1 MNKCLP
7 KNSPKKG
14 CHSINFQTQLN
25 FEIDKPLSFYI
36 EGFMFY
42 FEYEY
47 FKTFTANFVFS
58 FLDNVGD
65 TKYVF
70 KGKVDNDI
78 YQQDLYNFVTMP
90 IRVPNLRTCLESFR
104 K

>member
-1 MNKCLP
+1 
-7 KNSPKKG
+7 
-14 CHSINFQTQLN
+14 
-25 FEIDKPLSFYI
+25 
-36 EGFMFY
+36 MFL
-42 FEYEY
+42 
-47 FKTFTANFVFS
+47 V

-90 IRVPNLRTCLESFR
+90 IRVPNLRTCLKSFR
-104 K
+104 E